1 MFVTFNDKYCRKKS
15 KHLMLAENAEK
26 SRKMRFEEVDSVDF
40 CWEISPESSYSVNNT
55 HYGSFLRNVYHFDP
69 SLHNLEK
76 RSGDSN
82 GVE

>member
-1 MFVTFNDKYCRKKS
+1 
-15 KHLMLAENAEK
+15 MLAENFEK
-26 SRKMRFEEVDSVDF
+26 FRKIRFEEVDSVDF
-40 CWEISPESSYSVNNT
+40 CWEISPESSYSVNNA

-76 RSGDSN
+76 NSCDLK